1 MNKDVVYPSSFIGRR
16 ALGAQFMKFILSGGA
31 GTVAQ
36 YLVLIVLVKLLA
48 APPGRA
54 SMAGAIVGA
63 IVVYLLSRRFT
74 FDTQRGHRETL
85 PRFVVMATAG
95 TLMNGALVGYL
106 SKAGLYYLLAQM
118 VATVVV
124 LVFNFIVSKLW
135 IFR

>member
-1 MNKDVVYPSSFIGRR
+1 MNKDVAYPSSYIGRR

-36 YLVLIVLVKLLA
+36 YLVLIALVKLLA
-48 APPGRA
+48 VPPGRA

-74 FDTQRGHRETL
+74 FETERSHRETL
-85 PRFVVMATAG
+85 PRFVLMAMAG

-106 SKAGLYYLLAQM
+106 SKTGLYFLLAQL